1 MSERT
6 LVRDICGHERPWDEH
21 TEFDG
26 QDLCADCLET
36 HTVLCHEC
44 RERLWTDENAGS
56 RDTPLCQDCYDDN
69 YTHCCRCGHLLR
81 ENEAYYESSD
91 EYDERPYCA
100 NCYYALDK
108 DQSIHDYYYKPEA
121 VFHGKGPRFF
131 GVELEID
138 GAGERAANALALL
151 NIANRDGDCAYIK
164 HDGSL
169 NEGLEIVTHP
179 MSLDY
184 HRNKM
189 PWAELCRKAASLG
202 YLSHR
207 TTTCGLHIHVSR
219 KAFGATEQ
227 EQDAAIA
234 RVLYFFEKHWEEL
247 LKFSRRTP
255 RQLER
260 WAARYGYKE
269 QPMEILDFAKKGYH
283 GGRYTCVNLQNT
295 TTVEFRMF
303 RGTLKPNTI
312 FATLELLDRICDLAV
327 CLTDEELKAVPW
339 TSFVIGVST
348 ERYPEL
354 VQYLKERR
362 LYVNEPVE
370 VGVED

>member
-1 MSERT
+1 MMTTT
-6 LVRDICGHERPWDEH
+6 LIAAGVDTFCGKTRPIMNHLTSTTSAPIVPIVTMTWIK
-21 TEFDG
+21 TRVSM
-26 QDLCADCLET
+26 T
-36 HTVLCHEC
+36 IT
-44 RERLWTDENAGS
+44 TS
-56 RDTPLCQDCYDDN
+56 RRP
-69 YTHCCRCGHLLR
+69 
-81 ENEAYYESSD
+81 SST
-91 EYDERPYCA
+91 
-100 NCYYALDK
+100 
-108 DQSIHDYYYKPEA
+108 
-121 VFHGKGPRFF
+121 GKGPGSSVWSWKLTVR
-131 GVELEID
+131 VNV
-138 GAGERAANALALL
+138 R
-151 NIANRDGDCAYIK
+151 IK

-169 NEGLEIVTHP
+169 NEGLEIITHP

-189 PWAELCRKAASLG
+189 PWAELCRKATSLG

-207 TTTCGLHIHVSR
+207 TTTCGLHVHVSR

-227 EQDAAIA
+227 AQDAAIA

-303 RGTLKPNTI
+303 RGTLKANTI

-327 CLTDEELKAVPW
+327 CLSDEELKAVPW

-348 ERYPEL
+348 EQYPEL
-354 VQYLKERR
+354 VQYLKEQR

>member
-6 LVRDICGHERPWDEH
+6 FVCDICGHERPWDERA
-21 TEFDG
+21 EFDG
-26 QDLCADCLET
+26 QNLCADCLDA
-36 HTVLCHEC
+36 HTVLCVEC
-44 RERLWTDENAGS
+44 GGRIWSDDNAGS
-56 RDTPLCQDCYDDN
+56 RDEPLCQDCYDDN
-69 YTHCCRCGHLLR
+69 YTSCCRCGRQLR
-81 ENEAYYESSD
+81 EDQAYYESSD
-91 EYDERPYCA
+91 EYDERPYCSQ
-100 NCYYALDK
+100 CYAALDK
-108 DQSIHDYYYKPEA
+108 DQSIHHYYYKPKA
-121 VFHGKGPRFF
+121 VFHGEGPRFF

-138 GAGERAANALALL
+138 GAGERASHALALL
-151 NIANRDGDCAYIK
+151 NIANRNGDCAYIK

-169 NEGLEIVTHP
+169 DDGLEIVTHP
-179 MSLDY
+179 MSLEY
-184 HRNKM
+184 HLREM
-189 PWAELCRKAASLG
+189 PWEALCRKAVSLG

-207 TTTCGLHIHVSR
+207 TSTCGLHVHVSR
-219 KAFGATEQ
+219 SAFGETEAAQ
-227 EQDAAIA
+227 EAAIA
-234 RVLYFFEKHWEEL
+234 RVLYFFERHWEEL

-269 QPMEILDFAKKGYH
+269 QPMEILDFVKKGYH

-303 RGTLKPNTI
+303 RGTLKSNTI

>member
-6 LVRDICGHERPWDEH
+6 FVCDICGHERPWDERA
-21 TEFDG
+21 EFDG
-26 QDLCADCLET
+26 QNLCADCLDA
-36 HTVLCHEC
+36 HTVLCVEC
-44 RERLWTDENAGS
+44 GGRIWSDDNAGS
-56 RDTPLCQDCYDDN
+56 RDEPLCQDCYDDN
-69 YTHCCRCGHLLR
+69 YTSCCRCGRQLR
-81 ENEAYYESSD
+81 EDQAYYESSD
-91 EYDERPYCA
+91 EYDERPYCSQ
-100 NCYYALDK
+100 CYAALDK
-108 DQSIHDYYYKPEA
+108 DQSIHHYYYKPKA
-121 VFHGKGPRFF
+121 VFHGEGPRFF

-138 GAGERAANALALL
+138 GAGERASHALALL
-151 NIANRDGDCAYIK
+151 NIANRNGDCAYIK

-169 NEGLEIVTHP
+169 DDGLEIVTHP
-179 MSLDY
+179 MSLEY
-184 HRNKM
+184 HLREM
-189 PWAELCRKAASLG
+189 PWEALCRKAVSLG

-207 TTTCGLHIHVSR
+207 TSTYGLHIHVSR
-219 KAFGATEQ
+219 SAFGETEAAQ
-227 EQDAAIA
+227 EAAIA

-283 GGRYTCVNLQNT
+283 GGRYTCVNLQNAD
-295 TTVEFRMF
+295 TVEFRMF

-312 FATLELLDRICDLAV
+312 FAALELLDQLCDMAV
-327 CLTDEELKAVPW
+327 SLSDGELKAVPW
-339 TSFVIGVST
+339 TSFVSGIPA
-348 ERYPEL
+348 ERRPEL

-370 VGVED
+370 GEAEN

>member
-6 LVRDICGHERPWDEH
+6 FVCDICGHERPWDEH
-21 TEFDG
+21 TEFDS
-26 QDLCADCLET
+26 QDLCTDCLET

-56 RDTPLCQDCYDDN
+56 RDIPLCQDCYDDN

-91 EYDERPYCA
+91 EYDERPYCT

-169 NEGLEIVTHP
+169 NEGLEIVTIP
-179 MSLDY
+179 
-184 HRNKM
+184 
-189 PWAELCRKAASLG
+189 
-202 YLSHR
+202 
-207 TTTCGLHIHVSR
+207 
-219 KAFGATEQ
+219 
-227 EQDAAIA
+227 
-234 RVLYFFEKHWEEL
+234 
-247 LKFSRRTP
+247 
-255 RQLER
+255 
-260 WAARYGYKE
+260 
-269 QPMEILDFAKKGYH
+269 
-283 GGRYTCVNLQNT
+283 
-295 TTVEFRMF
+295 
-303 RGTLKPNTI
+303 
-312 FATLELLDRICDLAV
+312 
-327 CLTDEELKAVPW
+327 
-339 TSFVIGVST
+339 
-348 ERYPEL
+348 
-354 VQYLKERR
+354 
-362 LYVNEPVE
+362 
-370 VGVED
+370 